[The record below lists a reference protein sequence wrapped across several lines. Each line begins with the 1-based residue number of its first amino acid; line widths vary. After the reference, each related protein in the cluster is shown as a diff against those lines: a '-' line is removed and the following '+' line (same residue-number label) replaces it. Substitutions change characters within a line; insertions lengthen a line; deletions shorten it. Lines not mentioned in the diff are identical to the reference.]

1 MGEARGRRTCPK
13 TKQPVCPRRGKG
25 QKGMSQTQA
34 ASLSQIGS
42 CCCGKT
48 LTEISL
54 GRRGVTASYN
64 PGHRTALREVKAGT
78 QGRKLEAGSEA
89 EAVEEH
95 LSWACSD
102 YFLYNPGLP
111 AGVAPP
117 PVGWA
122 LSHKIIKRENSPQ
135 LACLL
140 ANLMEA
146 IFFH

>member
-1 MGEARGRRTCPK
+1 
-13 TKQPVCPRRGKG
+13 
-25 QKGMSQTQA
+25 MSQDQA
-34 ASLSQIGS
+34 ASLSQERQGQKDMSQNQAAILSQERQGAEGHVPKPSSHLFKIGF

-64 PGHRTALREVKAGT
+64 PGHCTALREVKAGT

-117 PVGWA
+117 TVGWA
-122 LSHKIIKRENSPQ
+122 LSHQLLIKKMSGHGG
-135 LACLL
+135 ACL
-140 ANLMEA
+140 
-146 IFFH
+146 